1 MGKGLEDAAHNL
13 LLEIKGL
20 ALKSMGGFQA
30 PPVLGGD

>member
-1 MGKGLEDAAHNL
+1 MGKVEDAAHNL
-13 LLEIKGL
+13 LLEIEGL